1 MVETLIADIIE
12 PTIFLKYMMEQSV
25 KNSSLIRSGIIVP
38 DPKLDILAAT
48 GGLTVNMP
56 FFKDLTGNSE
66 GLSDQRE
73 LSLNAIGSDKD
84 IARMHM
90 RGKAWGSNDLAAAIA
105 GADPMKAIAQRVS
118 EFWNMDD
125 QDLLLAC
132 LDGLFKANIANNAS
146 DLVHNAASE
155 AMAGRKEWND
165 AAPTV
170 MNPIAIIDG
179 TQLLGDAKKHFTA
192 IMMHSKCVT
201 DLVKQEL
208 IEYVQPAGETTLIP
222 TYLGKEIIENDNCP
236 TREGSTDGTIYQ
248 SFLFGKG
255 AIGKGEGSAPVP
267 VETGRKELGGVD
279 FLITRRHFLLHP
291 RGIKWQ
297 ESNIAESTPSFE
309 ECGQAAQW
317 DRVYEQ
323 KNIRMAMIE
332 TN

>member
-1 MVETLIADIIE
+1 MTETLISDIIE
-12 PTIFLKYMMEQSV
+12 PTIFLRYMMEQSV
-25 KNSSLIRSGIIVP
+25 KNSSLVRSGIIVP
-38 DPKLDILAAT
+38 DPKLDILAST

-56 FFKDLTGNSE
+56 FFQDLTGNSE

-73 LSLNAIGSDKD
+73 LALNAIGSDKD
-84 IARMHM
+84 IARMHL

-105 GADPMKAIAQRVS
+105 GSDPMKAIAQRVS

-125 QDLLLAC
+125 QTLLLAC
-132 LDGLFKANIANNAS
+132 LDGVFKANIASNS
-146 DLVHNAASE
+146 GDLVHPAASE
-155 AMAGRKEWND
+155 TLAGLKPWND

-179 TQLLGDAKKHFTA
+179 TQLLGDAKSKFTA

-208 IEYVQPAGETTLIP
+208 IEFIQPAGLDTKIP
-222 TYLGKEIIENDNCP
+222 TYMGKEIIENDNCP
-236 TREGSTDGTIYQ
+236 TRVGTTDGTVYQ
-248 SFLFGKG
+248 SFLFGQG

-267 VETGRKELGGVD
+267 IETGRKKLGGVD
-279 FLITRRHFLLHP
+279 YLVTRRHFLLHP

-297 ESNIAESTPSFE
+297 ESNIAETTPSFAE
-309 ECGQAAQW
+309 AAEAAQW
-317 DRVYEQ
+317 ARVYEQ